1 MEPSRNR
8 LKHAAFFVG
17 LFIVLFLIIMKRQ
30 TPPYAF
36 TPNQTLS
43 TESPPYFTQLT
54 IPKPNDALS
63 VHASA
68 LINLPN
74 DNLLSAY
81 FSGTKEGARDVKI
94 SANLFNNKT
103 NRWSEAFTILTKEDL
118 SHHSHEYIK
127 KLGNPLLFLHD
138 DKILLFVVG
147 VSMGGWAT
155 SKIYQLESALEPI
168 HFKFARKL
176 SLSPF
181 LNLSHLIKNKPL
193 NTTDGG
199 FMLPLYHELATQYP
213 LLLKFD
219 KQNNP
224 RELLRPNA
232 LNHQLQPSL
241 TPFKD
246 CAIMAFRNH
255 SFKDSLML
263 ETCKTP
269 TIWQKPMLTNL
280 KNLNDALNLINLN
293 KELYL
298 IHNSSDS
305 SLRRK
310 ELLLSKLENPNS
322 FKTLKILDKA
332 DEVSYPSYSLNS
344 HFIDIVYT
352 YNRSHIK
359 HIRFNMAYLKTLLK

>member
-36 TPNQTLS
+36 TRNQTLV
-43 TESPPYFTQLT
+43 TQNPPYFTQLT

-63 VHASA
+63 VHASS

-94 SANLFNNKT
+94 SANLFDGKT
-103 NRWSEAFTILTKEDL
+103 NRWSEAFILLTKEEL
-118 SHHSHEYIK
+118 SKNAHEYIK

-168 HFKFARKL
+168 RFKFVRKL

-199 FMLPLYHELATQYP
+199 FVLPLYHELATQYP

-269 TIWQKPMLTNL
+269 TIWQKPILTNL

-293 KELYL
+293 KELFL
-298 IHNSSDS
+298 IHNPSDL

-310 ELLLSKLENPNS
+310 ELWLSKLENSNS

-332 DEVSYPSYSLNS
+332 NEVSYPSYSINS

-359 HIRFNMAYLKTLLK
+359 HIRFNMAYLKSLLK

>member
-1 MEPSRNR
+1 MEHSRNR

-17 LFIVLFLIIMKRQ
+17 LFIVLFLMIMKRQ

-36 TPNQTLS
+36 LHNQTLS
-43 TESPPYFTQLT
+43 TKNPPYFTQLT
-54 IPKPNDALS
+54 IPKPDGALS

-68 LINLPN
+68 LISLPN

-94 SANLFNNKT
+94 SANLFDSKI
-103 NRWSEAFTILTKEDL
+103 NRWSEAFVILTKEEL
-118 SHHSHEYIK
+118 SFYSHEYIK

-168 HFKFARKL
+168 HFKFVQKL

-181 LNLSHLIKNKPL
+181 LNLSHLIRNKPL

-219 KQNNP
+219 KHNNP

-246 CAIMAFRNH
+246 CAVMAFRNH
-255 SFKDSLML
+255 SLKDSLML

-269 TIWQKPMLTNL
+269 TAWQKPMLTNL

-298 IHNSSDS
+298 IHNPSDS

-310 ELLLSKLENPNS
+310 ELLLSKLENSNS

-332 DEVSYPSYSLNS
+332 NEVSYPSYSLNP

-359 HIRFNMAYLKTLLK
+359 HIRFNMAYLKSLLK

>member
-36 TPNQTLS
+36 MRNQTLS

-63 VHASA
+63 VHASS

-94 SANLFNNKT
+94 SANLFDSKI
-103 NRWSEAFTILTKEDL
+103 NRWSEAFIILTKEEL
-118 SHHSHEYIK
+118 SKNAHEYIK
-127 KLGNPLLFLHD
+127 KLGNPLLFLHE

-168 HFKFARKL
+168 RFKFARKL

-219 KQNNP
+219 QQNNP

-246 CAIMAFRNH
+246 CAVMAFRNH

-293 KELYL
+293 KELFL
-298 IHNSSDS
+298 IHNPSDL

-359 HIRFNMAYLKTLLK
+359 HIRFNMAYLKSLLK

>member
-1 MEPSRNR
+1 M
-8 LKHAAFFVG
+8 G
-17 LFIVLFLIIMKRQ
+17 LFIVLFLMIMKRQ
-30 TPPYAF
+30 TPTYAF
-36 TPNQTLS
+36 VRNQTLS
-43 TESPPYFTQLT
+43 TKNPPYFTQLT

-63 VHASA
+63 VHANA
-68 LINLPN
+68 LISLPN

-94 SANLFNNKT
+94 SANLFDSKI
-103 NRWSEAFTILTKEDL
+103 NRWSEAFIILTKEEL
-118 SHHSHEYIK
+118 SYYSHEYIK

-168 HFKFARKL
+168 HFKFVQKL
-176 SLSPF
+176 SLNPF
-181 LNLSHLIKNKPL
+181 LNLSHLVRNKPL

-219 KQNNP
+219 KHNNP

-255 SFKDSLML
+255 SLKDSLML

-269 TIWQKPMLTNL
+269 TAWQKPMLTNL

-298 IHNSSDS
+298 IHNPSDS

-310 ELLLSKLENPNS
+310 ELLLSKLENSNS

-332 DEVSYPSYSLNS
+332 NEVSYPSYSLNP

-359 HIRFNMAYLKTLLK
+359 HIRFNMAYLKSLLK

>member
-1 MEPSRNR
+1 MEHSRNR

-36 TPNQTLS
+36 IHNQTLS
-43 TESPPYFTQLT
+43 TKNPPYFTQFT
-54 IPKPNDALS
+54 IPKPDGALS
-63 VHASA
+63 VHAST
-68 LINLPN
+68 LISLPN

-94 SANLFNNKT
+94 SANLFDGKT
-103 NRWSEAFTILTKEDL
+103 NRWSEAFILLTKEEL
-118 SHHSHEYIK
+118 SKNAHEYIK

-155 SKIYQLESALEPI
+155 SKIYQFESALEPI
-168 HFKFARKL
+168 HFKFVQKL

-181 LNLSHLIKNKPL
+181 LNLSHLVRNKPL

-199 FMLPLYHELATQYP
+199 FVLPLYHELATQYP

-219 KQNNP
+219 QQNNP

-246 CAIMAFRNH
+246 CAVMAFRNH

-269 TIWQKPMLTNL
+269 TAWKKPTLTNL

-298 IHNSSDS
+298 IHNPSDL

-322 FKTLKILDKA
+322 FKTLKVLDKA

-359 HIRFNMAYLKTLLK
+359 HIRFNMAYLKSLLK

>member
-8 LKHAAFFVG
+8 LKNTAFFVG
-17 LFIVLFLIIMKRQ
+17 LFIVSFLIIMKRQ

-36 TPNQTLS
+36 THNQALVTQN
-43 TESPPYFTQLT
+43 PPYFMQLT

-63 VHASA
+63 VHASS

-94 SANLFNNKT
+94 SANLFDGKI
-103 NRWSEAFTILTKEDL
+103 NRWSEAFIILTKEEL
-118 SHHSHEYIK
+118 SKNAHEYIK

-168 HFKFARKL
+168 HFKFVQKL
-176 SLSPF
+176 SLNPF

-269 TIWQKPMLTNL
+269 TAWKKPTLTNL

-293 KELYL
+293 EELYL
-298 IHNSSDS
+298 IHNPSDS

-310 ELLLSKLENPNS
+310 ELLLSKLENSNS
-322 FKTLKILDKA
+322 FKTLKVLDKA
-332 DEVSYPSYSLNS
+332 NEVSYPSYSLNS

-359 HIRFNMAYLKTLLK
+359 HIRFNMAYLKSLLK

>member
-8 LKHAAFFVG
+8 LKNTAFFVG

-36 TPNQTLS
+36 TRNQTLV
-43 TESPPYFTQLT
+43 TQNPPYFTQLT

-63 VHASA
+63 VHASS
-68 LINLPN
+68 LIGLPN
-74 DNLLSAY
+74 DNLLNAY

-94 SANLFNNKT
+94 SANLFDSKT
-103 NRWSEAFTILTKEDL
+103 NRWSEAFIILTKEEL
-118 SHHSHEYIK
+118 SKNAHEYIK

-155 SKIYQLESALEPI
+155 SKIYQFESALEPI

-199 FMLPLYHELATQYP
+199 FVLPLYHELATQYP

-224 RELLRPNA
+224 RELLRPNT

-269 TIWQKPMLTNL
+269 TAWQKPMLTNL

-298 IHNSSDS
+298 IHNPSDL

-310 ELLLSKLENPNS
+310 ELWLSKLENSNS
-322 FKTLKILDKA
+322 FKTLKVLDKA
-332 DEVSYPSYSLNS
+332 NEVSYPSYSLNS

-359 HIRFNMAYLKTLLK
+359 HIRFNMAYLKSLLK

>member
-17 LFIVLFLIIMKRQ
+17 LFIVLFLIIMTHQ

-36 TPNQTLS
+36 THNQTLV
-43 TESPPYFTQLT
+43 TQTPPYFTQLT

-63 VHASA
+63 VHASS

-81 FSGTKEGARDVKI
+81 FSGTKEGAKDVKI
-94 SANLFNNKT
+94 SANLFDGKT
-103 NRWSEAFTILTKEDL
+103 NRWSEAFTILTKEEL
-118 SHHSHEYIK
+118 SKNAHEYIK

-155 SKIYQLESALEPI
+155 SKIYQLESTLEPI

-224 RELLRPNA
+224 RELLRPNT

-269 TIWQKPMLTNL
+269 TAWKKPTLTNL

-293 KELYL
+293 EELYL
-298 IHNSSDS
+298 IHNPSDL

-310 ELLLSKLENPNS
+310 ELWLSKLENSNS

-359 HIRFNMAYLKTLLK
+359 HIRFNMAYLKSLLK

>member
-8 LKHAAFFVG
+8 LKNTAFFVG
-17 LFIVLFLIIMKRQ
+17 LFIVLFLIIMKHQ

-36 TPNQTLS
+36 THNQTLV
-43 TESPPYFTQLT
+43 TQNPPYFTQLT

-63 VHASA
+63 VHASS
-68 LINLPN
+68 LIGLPN
-74 DNLLSAY
+74 DNLLNAY

-94 SANLFNNKT
+94 SANFFDSKT
-103 NRWSEAFTILTKEDL
+103 NRWSEAFTILTKEEL
-118 SHHSHEYIK
+118 SKNAHEYIK

-219 KQNNP
+219 QQNNP
-224 RELLRPNA
+224 RELLRPNT

-246 CAIMAFRNH
+246 CAVMAFRNH
-255 SFKDSLML
+255 SFKDNLML

-269 TIWQKPMLTNL
+269 TAWQKPISTNL
-280 KNLNDALNLINLN
+280 KNLDDSLNLLNLN
-293 KELYL
+293 GILYL
-298 IHNSSDS
+298 IHNPSDL

-310 ELLLSKLENPNS
+310 ELWLSKLENSNS
-322 FKTLKILDKA
+322 FKTLKVLDKA
-332 DEVSYPSYSLNS
+332 NEVSYPSYSLNS

-359 HIRFNMAYLKTLLK
+359 HIRFNMAYLKSLLK

>member
-36 TPNQTLS
+36 MHNQALS
-43 TESPPYFTQLT
+43 TQNPPYFTQLT
-54 IPKPNDALS
+54 IPKPDDALS

-81 FSGTKEGARDVKI
+81 FSGTKEGAKDVKI
-94 SANLFNNKT
+94 SANLFDGKI
-103 NRWSEAFTILTKEDL
+103 NRWSEAFILLTKEEL
-118 SHHSHEYIK
+118 SKNAHEYIK

-155 SKIYQLESALEPI
+155 SKIYQFESTLEPI

-224 RELLRPNA
+224 RELLRPNT

-269 TIWQKPMLTNL
+269 TAWQKPMLTNL

-293 KELYL
+293 EELYL
-298 IHNSSDS
+298 IHNPSDL

-310 ELLLSKLENPNS
+310 ELWLSKLENSNS
-322 FKTLKILDKA
+322 FKTLKVLDKA
-332 DEVSYPSYSLNS
+332 NEVSYPSYSLNS

-359 HIRFNMAYLKTLLK
+359 HIRFNMAYLKSLLK

>member
-1 MEPSRNR
+1 MEHSRNR
-8 LKHAAFFVG
+8 LKNTAFFVG
-17 LFIVLFLIIMKRQ
+17 LFIVLFLIIMMHQ

-36 TPNQTLS
+36 MHNQTLV
-43 TESPPYFTQLT
+43 TQSPPYFTQLT

-63 VHASA
+63 VHASS
-68 LINLPN
+68 LISLPN

-94 SANLFNNKT
+94 SANLFDGKT

-138 DKILLFVVG
+138 NKILLFVVG

-168 HFKFARKL
+168 RFKFARKL

-219 KQNNP
+219 QQNNP
-224 RELLRPNA
+224 RELLRPN
-232 LNHQLQPSL
+232 
-241 TPFKD
+241 T
-246 CAIMAFRNH
+246 
-255 SFKDSLML
+255 
-263 ETCKTP
+263 
-269 TIWQKPMLTNL
+269 
-280 KNLNDALNLINLN
+280 
-293 KELYL
+293 
-298 IHNSSDS
+298 
-305 SLRRK
+305 
-310 ELLLSKLENPNS
+310 
-322 FKTLKILDKA
+322 
-332 DEVSYPSYSLNS
+332 
-344 HFIDIVYT
+344 
-352 YNRSHIK
+352 
-359 HIRFNMAYLKTLLK
+359 

>member
-1 MEPSRNR
+1 
-8 LKHAAFFVG
+8 
-17 LFIVLFLIIMKRQ
+17 
-30 TPPYAF
+30 
-36 TPNQTLS
+36 
-43 TESPPYFTQLT
+43 
-54 IPKPNDALS
+54 
-63 VHASA
+63 
-68 LINLPN
+68 
-74 DNLLSAY
+74 
-81 FSGTKEGARDVKI
+81 
-94 SANLFNNKT
+94 
-103 NRWSEAFTILTKEDL
+103 
-118 SHHSHEYIK
+118 
-127 KLGNPLLFLHD
+127 
-138 DKILLFVVG
+138 
-147 VSMGGWAT
+147 SMGGWAT

-168 HFKFARKL
+168 RFKFARKL

-269 TIWQKPMLTNL
+269 TAWQKPMLTNL

-293 KELYL
+293 EELYL
-298 IHNSSDS
+298 IHNPSDS

-310 ELLLSKLENPNS
+310 ELLLSKLENSNS
-322 FKTLKILDKA
+322 FKTLKVLDKA
-332 DEVSYPSYSLNS
+332 NEVSYPSYSFNPR
-344 HFIDIVYT
+344 FIDIVYT

-359 HIRFNMAYLKTLLK
+359 HIRFNMAYLKSLLK

>member
-17 LFIVLFLIIMKRQ
+17 LFIVSFLIIMKRQ

-36 TPNQTLS
+36 THNQTLV
-43 TESPPYFTQLT
+43 TQNPPYFMQLT

-63 VHASA
+63 VHASS

-94 SANLFNNKT
+94 SANLFDNKT
-103 NRWSEAFTILTKEDL
+103 NRWSEAFILLTKEEL
-118 SHHSHEYIK
+118 SKNAHEYIK

-138 DKILLFVVG
+138 NKILLFVVG

-168 HFKFARKL
+168 HFKFVQKL

-219 KQNNP
+219 QQNNP

-269 TIWQKPMLTNL
+269 TAWQKPMLTNL

-298 IHNSSDS
+298 IHNPSDL

-310 ELLLSKLENPNS
+310 ELLLSKLENSNS

-332 DEVSYPSYSLNS
+332 NEVSYPSYSLNP

-359 HIRFNMAYLKTLLK
+359 HIRFNMAYLKSLLK

>member
-17 LFIVLFLIIMKRQ
+17 LFIVLFLIAMKRQ
-30 TPPYAF
+30 TLSYAF
-36 TPNQTLS
+36 VHNQTLS
-43 TESPPYFTQLT
+43 TESPPYFTQFT
-54 IPKPNDALS
+54 IPKPDDALS

-94 SANLFNNKT
+94 SANLFDGKT

-138 DKILLFVVG
+138 NKILLFVVG

-199 FMLPLYHELATQYP
+199 FVLPLYHELATQYP

-269 TIWQKPMLTNL
+269 TAWQKPMLTNL

-298 IHNSSDS
+298 IHNPSDL

-359 HIRFNMAYLKTLLK
+359 HIRFNMAYLKSLLK

>member
-8 LKHAAFFVG
+8 LKNTAFFVG

-36 TPNQTLS
+36 TRNQALVTQN
-43 TESPPYFTQLT
+43 PPYFTQLT

-68 LINLPN
+68 LIGLPN

-94 SANLFNNKT
+94 SANLFDSKT
-103 NRWSEAFTILTKEDL
+103 NRWSEAFILLTKEEL

-138 DKILLFVVG
+138 NKILLFVVG

-155 SKIYQLESALEPI
+155 SKIYQFESALEPI
-168 HFKFARKL
+168 RFKFARKL

-181 LNLSHLIKNKPL
+181 LNLSHLIRNKPL

-224 RELLRPNA
+224 RELLRPNT

-246 CAIMAFRNH
+246 CAVMAFRNH
-255 SFKDSLML
+255 SFKDNLML

-269 TIWQKPMLTNL
+269 TAWQKPISTNL
-280 KNLNDALNLINLN
+280 KNLDDSLNLLNLN
-293 KELYL
+293 GILYL
-298 IHNSSDS
+298 IHNPSDL

-310 ELLLSKLENPNS
+310 ELWLSKLENSNS
-322 FKTLKILDKA
+322 FKTLKVLDKA
-332 DEVSYPSYSLNS
+332 NEVSYPSYNLNP

-359 HIRFNMAYLKTLLK
+359 HIRFNMAYLKSLLK

>member
-1 MEPSRNR
+1 M
-8 LKHAAFFVG
+8 KH
-17 LFIVLFLIIMKRQ
+17 Q
-30 TPPYAF
+30 TTPYAF
-36 TPNQTLS
+36 LHNQTLS
-43 TESPPYFTQLT
+43 TKSPPYFTQLT

-94 SANLFNNKT
+94 SANLFDSKI
-103 NRWSEAFTILTKEDL
+103 NRWSEAFVILTKEEL
-118 SHHSHEYIK
+118 SKNAHEYIK

-168 HFKFARKL
+168 HFKFVQKL

-181 LNLSHLIKNKPL
+181 LNLSHLIRNKPL
-193 NTTDGG
+193 STTDGG

-246 CAIMAFRNH
+246 CAIMAFRNY
-255 SFKDSLML
+255 SFKDNLML

-269 TIWQKPMLTNL
+269 TAWQKPMLTNL

-298 IHNSSDS
+298 IHNPSDS

-332 DEVSYPSYSLNS
+332 NEVSYPSYSLNS

-359 HIRFNMAYLKTLLK
+359 HIRFNMAYLKSLLK